1 MTPIYLENV
10 DGKVV
15 NKDILCLAL
24 DFGHENVIKYLFR
37 EFHTSSFYTF
47 ADQYSQHVPKGQT
60 ALKHHKES
68 HEAIHKFYPH
78 YQFALEYFLH
88 ELEVTTSSFFDNYSS
103 FKTLEGLQRALRY
116 YNNVLRE
123 RNIIKQDLTPSDIC
137 SGIMTPLQKAVE
149 MNQVELV
156 QKYIKVFGLDVNGV
170 TPKYNL
176 EWF

>member
-1 MTPIYLENV
+1 VTPIYLENV

-68 HEAIHKFYPH
+68 HEAIHNFYPH

-88 ELEVTTSSFFDNYSS
+88 ELEVTASSF
-103 FKTLEGLQRALRY
+103 
-116 YNNVLRE
+116 
-123 RNIIKQDLTPSDIC
+123 
-137 SGIMTPLQKAVE
+137 
-149 MNQVELV
+149 
-156 QKYIKVFGLDVNGV
+156 
-170 TPKYNL
+170 
-176 EWF
+176 